1 MALSWGLVQIG
12 FQLTAS
18 FILSSFLIHH
28 SYFNHSMLGNY
39 LLYKWFVVQTPPPPP
54 PPPPHWSLEFVI
66 HHISSM
72 TSSYF
77 EVLSFV
83 LLYLQILFKL
93 IAVLCF
99 YDCFCFS
106 KLICKSMILL
116 LPNSTYDSSY
126 KSNTTSVF

>member
-39 LLYKWFVVQTPPPPP
+39 LLYKWFVVQTPPLPPP
-54 PPPPHWSLEFVI
+54 PSHWSLEFVI

-106 KLICKSMILL
+106 KLICKSMILP

>member
-39 LLYKWFVVQTPPPPP
+39 LLYKWFVVQTLPS
-54 PPPPHWSLEFVI
+54 PPPPHWSPEFVI

-106 KLICKSMILL
+106 KLICKSMILS

>member
-54 PPPPHWSLEFVI
+54 PPPDWSLEFVI

-106 KLICKSMILL
+106 KLICKSMILP

>member
-39 LLYKWFVVQTPPPPP
+39 LLYKWFVVQTPLPPPP
-54 PPPPHWSLEFVI
+54 PPDWSLEFVI

-106 KLICKSMILL
+106 KLICKSMILP